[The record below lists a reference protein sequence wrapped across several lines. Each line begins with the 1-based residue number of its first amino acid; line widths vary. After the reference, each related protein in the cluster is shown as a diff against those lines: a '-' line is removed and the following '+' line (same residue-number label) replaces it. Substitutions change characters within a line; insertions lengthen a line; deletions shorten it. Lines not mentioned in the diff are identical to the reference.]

1 MGNEVFQVELQ
12 GVTPDL
18 MRANGSYDPI
28 RFDNL
33 SADRICQ
40 MLQIIARLSPPDG
53 DDVCPPNISITGPRG
68 LFSFSVFDA
77 SGRFYCSDPD
87 GEVSL
92 EQAVMMVTGRPFQ
105 SERLKESPASVCG
118 KCGVAFEADEAFC
131 GNCGA
136 AVR

>member
-1 MGNEVFQVELQ
+1 MGNETFQVELQ

-18 MRANGSYDPI
+18 MNANGSYDPI
-28 RFDNL
+28 RFNNV

-40 MLQIIARLSPPDG
+40 ILQIVARLSPPDG

-77 SGRFYCSDPD
+77 SGRFYCADPD
-87 GEVSL
+87 GEVSI
-92 EQAVMMVTGRPFQ
+92 EQAILMVTGQQFQ
-105 SERLKESPASVCG
+105 IRAEKASAAVCN
-118 KCGVAFEADEAFC
+118 KCGAAFEADEAFC
-131 GNCGA
+131 GNCGT